1 VLGQWR
7 IDPIVS
13 QRTSPRPVRHGK
25 YLVDKNAYAKTPQ
38 EVAALLARAGG
49 PELSDFDECD

>member
-1 VLGQWR
+1 
-7 IDPIVS
+7 
-13 QRTSPRPVRHGK
+13 VRHGK

-38 EVAALLARAGG
+38 EVAALLASAGG